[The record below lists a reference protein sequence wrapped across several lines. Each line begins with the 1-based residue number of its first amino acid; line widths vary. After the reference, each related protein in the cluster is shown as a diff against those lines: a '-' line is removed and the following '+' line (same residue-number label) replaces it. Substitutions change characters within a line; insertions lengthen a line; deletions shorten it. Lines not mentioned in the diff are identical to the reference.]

1 MAFDKAQLVKALRD
15 IGLAPGDSFIV
26 HSSYKS
32 LGEVVGGPETVIDA
46 LIEAVNAIPSCSGG
60 GSTPARTTGLCGNV
74 MFPTFNYTQ
83 NIADPYFDPAV
94 VPCRT
99 GIIPELGR
107 KRPNAVRSLHP
118 THSCTVIGP
127 DAVELTRD
135 HMSFRSVGV
144 GSPIDRLAKMGG
156 KVLLLGVR
164 HTSNTM
170 IHLGEEYAGI
180 PKGSWF
186 EKPTFAEVLMPDGSV
201 TEHEIDTSTS
211 CSHGFDAVEPPMRA
225 HGDITDLTV
234 HGSAFTVQSSGSWV
248 QGSGLSGLQAP
259 RTKHHAP
266 STIHWQLMMA
276 QDVID
281 RVGEIIARQADV
293 LLCQNPTCRPCTT
306 ARKNLREQGRI

>member
-1 MAFDKAQLVKALRD
+1 MALNKDQLVSALRE
-15 IGLAPGDSFIV
+15 IGLKPGDSFIV
-26 HSSYKS
+26 HSSFKS
-32 LGEVVGGPETVIDA
+32 LGEIEGGPETVIDA

-99 GIIPELGR
+99 GIVPELGR

-186 EKPTFAEVLMPDGSV
+186 EVPTFAEVLMPDGSII
-201 TEHEIDTSTS
+201 EHEIDTSTS
-211 CSHGFDAVEPPMRA
+211 CSNGFDAVEAPMRA

-234 HGSAFTVQSSGSWV
+234 HGSGFRA
-248 QGSGLSGLQAP
+248 QGPVSAEPSTMHQ
-259 RTKHHAP
+259 AP
-266 STIHWQLMMA
+266 STRHWQLMMG
-276 QDVID
+276 QDVVD
-281 RVGEIIARQADV
+281 RVGEIIAEKADV
-293 LLCQNPTCRPCTT
+293 LLCHNPDCRPCTT
-306 ARKNLREQGRI
+306 ARRNLRQEGRI

>member
-1 MAFDKAQLVKALRD
+1 MALSKDQLVSALRE

-26 HSSYKS
+26 HISFKS
-32 LGEVVGGPETVIDA
+32 LGEVEGGPETVINA
-46 LIEAVNAIPSCSGG
+46 LIEAVSPGG
-60 GSTPARTTGLCGNV
+60 NLV
-74 MFPTFNYTQ
+74 LPTFNYTK

-127 DAVELTRD
+127 DAVELTKD
-135 HMSFRSVGV
+135 HMGFRSVGV

-186 EKPTFAEVLMPDGSV
+186 EEPTFSNVLMPDGSII
-201 TEHEIDTSTS
+201 EHEIDTSTS
-211 CSHGFDAVEPPMRA
+211 CSNGFDALEEPMRA
-225 HGDITDLTV
+225 HGDITDLAVGT
-234 HGSAFTVQSSGSWV
+234 S
-248 QGSGLSGLQAP
+248 
-259 RTKHHAP
+259 K
-266 STIHWQLMMA
+266 WQVMMA
-276 QDVID
+276 TDVVH
-281 RVGEIIARQADV
+281 RVGEIIAEQADV
-293 LLCQNPTCRPCTT
+293 LLCHNPDCRPCTT

>member
-1 MAFDKAQLVKALRD
+1 MALSKDQLVKALRE
-15 IGLAPGDSFIV
+15 IGLRPGDSFIV

-32 LGEVVGGPETVIDA
+32 LGEVEGGPETVIDA
-46 LIEAVNAIPSCSGG
+46 LIEAVSPGG
-60 GSTPARTTGLCGNV
+60 NLV
-74 MFPTFNYTQ
+74 LPTFNYTQ

-107 KRPNAVRSLHP
+107 MRPNAVRSLHP

-127 DAVELTRD
+127 DAIELTRD

-156 KVLLLGVR
+156 KVLLVGVR

-186 EKPTFAEVLMPDGSV
+186 EVRTFAKVLMADGSV
-201 TEHEIDTSTS
+201 IEHEIDTSTS
-211 CSHGFDAVEPPMRA
+211 CSHGFNAVEEPMRA

-234 HGSAFTVQSSGSWV
+234 G
-248 QGSGLSGLQAP
+248 
-259 RTKHHAP
+259 P
-266 STIHWQLMMA
+266 SKWQLMMA
-276 QDVID
+276 TDVID
-281 RVGEIIARQADV
+281 RVGEIIAEKADV
-293 LLCQNPTCRPCTT
+293 LLCHNPNCGPCTT
-306 ARKNLREQGRI
+306 ARRNLKAQGRIP